1 MLELSSPAFSHDG
14 AIPSR
19 YTCDGE
25 NISPPMTIS
34 GVPDGTRTLA
44 LIMEDPDV
52 PRTIRS
58 DGMWDHWVLWNIAPD
73 ISEIS
78 ENTAPGMAGANTGG
92 KHAYAGPCPP
102 DREHRYFFTLY
113 ALDNELTLESGAS
126 KAALL
131 QAIEEHVLA
140 RATFMAR
147 YERQRE
153 KRQR

>member
-1 MLELSSPAFSHDG
+1 MLKLSSHAFSQDG

-34 GVPDGTRTLA
+34 GVPDGAHTLA

-52 PRTIRS
+52 PVSIRS
-58 DGMWDHWVLWNIAPD
+58 DGMWDHWMLWNIAPD
-73 ISEIS
+73 TAEIP
-78 ENTAPGMAGANTGG
+78 EAAAPGEVGANTGG

-113 ALDNELTLESGAS
+113 ALDNELALKSGAS

-131 QAIEEHVLA
+131 QAMEGHVLA

-147 YERQRE
+147 YERQR
-153 KRQR
+153 